1 MYPIRPI
8 KPGAVPSSLDL
19 LPIPFAFSQRPLLD
33 VSGFIREAKKR
44 GFNVNR
50 GLLMYLHRIR
60 VLVPLFRIYARQVE
74 PGVDRYPPKQHF
86 MYNASILYQASF
98 YGQLRDPSQTRFRPW
113 PQSYSRRTPYIG
125 VRYSWFQLLTL
136 RCVSSVIEGL
146 HRNAQRVNGQLTYDH
161 PRLRSSYVD
170 MARKMRALAIVLEV
184 LAPRYTPRVLGRI
197 SFNDSVEQIRDYV
210 RSGPNVER
218 QLLSGFEPTTL
229 REQAELW
236 LANARSFDPLGN
248 WHRVVKAATPRRWE
262 DLRYDALNAM
272 ELRIAAEM
280 ILQYYE
286 DLTVDGYAE
295 PLKEYSDE
303 GFPLLPDRLKVDYVE
318 RARTLRNYRLE
329 ITPTVVVAVEGDT
342 EMKIMPRVLELIAP
356 GSSFREVKFI
366 NLKSVDSDPKLV
378 ARSIAIPEVHPDHG
392 DAFLLLRPLTAFVV
406 VVDPESR
413 YSTPQK
419 VEKQHKQVVDSIIES
434 LPDEFRTRVRRSDIE
449 HLVVIRTWGDGG
461 CFEFANFTDEELALG
476 IQRVAKRKPDHIS
489 NCIPEIEE
497 IEKQLAKARKQKK
510 DIHTVWTR
518 WDCDF
523 SKIELAEETWPMLK
537 KKLSAENLKQMPVAQ
552 VADQIID
559 FVYEIHP
566 VTHLETAS
574 GET

>member
-1 MYPIRPI
+1 MHKI
-8 KPGAVPSSLDL
+8 KPGVVPSSLDL
-19 LPIPFAFSQRPLLD
+19 LPMPFAFSQRPLLD
-33 VSGFIREAKKR
+33 VNGFIQEAKKR

-50 GLLMYLHRIR
+50 DLLMYLHKIR
-60 VLVPLFRIYARQVE
+60 VLIPLFRIYARKVE
-74 PGVDRYPPKQHF
+74 PGVDLYPPKQYS
-86 MYNASILYQASF
+86 MYRSILYEASLH
-98 YGQLRDPSQTRFRPW
+98 GQLRDPLQTRFRPW
-113 PQSYSRRTPYIG
+113 PKSYSRHTLTLHIG
-125 VRYSWFQLLTL
+125 VRYSWFQLLAL
-136 RCVSSVIEGL
+136 RGISSVIERL
-146 HRNAQRVNGQLTYDH
+146 HRNVQILDDRMVYDH
-161 PRLRSSYVD
+161 PRLRPSYVD
-170 MARKMRALAIVLEV
+170 MTRKMRALSIVLEV

-197 SFNDSVEQIRDYV
+197 SCIGSVEQIRDYV
-210 RSGPNVER
+210 LSSPNVER
-218 QLLSGFEPTTL
+218 QLLSSIKPTTL
-229 REQAELW
+229 REQAEFW
-236 LANARSFDPLGN
+236 LANARSFDPLGD

-286 DLTVDGYAE
+286 DLAADGYAE
-295 PLKEYSDE
+295 PLQEYSAQ

-318 RARTLRNYRLE
+318 RAKTLRDYRLE
-329 ITPTVVVAVEGDT
+329 NTPTVVVAVEGDT
-342 EMKIMPRVLELIAP
+342 EMMIVPRVLKLVAP
-356 GSSFREVKFI
+356 GSSSRLVKFV
-366 NLKSVDSDPKLV
+366 NLKSVSGDPKLV

-489 NCIPEIEE
+489 NCIPEIEA

-510 DIHTVWTR
+510 DIKTVWRR
-518 WDCDF
+518 WDCEF